1 MAKYNKPI
9 DRAYFEKKKNPKYDD
24 DEKMTKCCNQSKYH
38 KTMMKGNKED
48 WLLIEDYI
56 ERNLYEYPNTI
67 SITPIF
73 CDECGRFKE
82 YKSVIDVNQ
91 TTGYRKKNESN

>member
-73 CDECGRFKE
+73 CDECGRFKQYVSKINLE
-82 YKSVIDVNQ
+82 K
-91 TTGYRKKNESN
+91 TW

>member
-38 KTMMKGNKED
+38 ETMMKGNKKD

-73 CDECGRFKE
+73 CDECGRFKQYVSKINLE
-82 YKSVIDVNQ
+82 K
-91 TTGYRKKNESN
+91 TW